1 MSGTAAADLERDGGG
16 FLRGLERESAAQ
28 ASSASW
34 RGIAYSEYARWRIV
48 SCGWCSAAQCADTT
62 PKRNRT
68 MKKSNELR
76 AIDIATVQSRMLTI
90 RNQQVLLDRDV
101 AALYGVETREIN
113 QAIRN
118 NPGKFPAGFVFQLND
133 QEFEN
138 WKSKILTSNLSPREI
153 GVVKMGMRRAPY
165 ALTERGLYMLA
176 TILKGDVATRATLA
190 IVNTY
195 AQVRSM
201 VRDMEAIQTEKAGS
215 PEQAN
220 LLTRAGHK
228 LAGLIGNNLS
238 TQSRKTTIELNLAL
252 LKITHEVKHG
262 KE

>member
-1 MSGTAAADLERDGGG
+1 
-16 FLRGLERESAAQ
+16 
-28 ASSASW
+28 
-34 RGIAYSEYARWRIV
+34 
-48 SCGWCSAAQCADTT
+48 
-62 PKRNRT
+62 

-76 AIDIATVQSRMLTI
+76 AIDIAAVQSRMLTI

-101 AALYGVETREIN
+101 AALYGVQTKEIN

-118 NPGKFPAGFVFQLND
+118 NPGKFPEGFVFQLNE
-133 QEFEN
+133 QEFAN
-138 WKSKILTSNLSPREI
+138 WKSKILTSNLSAREI
-153 GVVKMGMRRAPY
+153 AVVKMGMRRAPY

-201 VRDMEAIQTEKAGS
+201 VRDMEAIQTERAGS

-228 LAGLIGNNLS
+228 LAALIGDNLS
-238 TQSRKTTIELNLAL
+238 TQSRKTTIELNLVL
-252 LKITHEVKHG
+252 LKITHEVTKG

>member
-1 MSGTAAADLERDGGG
+1 
-16 FLRGLERESAAQ
+16 
-28 ASSASW
+28 
-34 RGIAYSEYARWRIV
+34 
-48 SCGWCSAAQCADTT
+48 
-62 PKRNRT
+62 
-68 MKKSNELR
+68 MKKPAQLG
-76 AIDIATVQSRMLTI
+76 AIDIAAVQSRMLTI

-101 AALYGVETREIN
+101 AALYGVETKEIN

-118 NPGKFPAGFVFQLND
+118 NPRKFPEGFVFQLNG

-153 GVVKMGMRRAPY
+153 AAIKMGMRRAPY
-165 ALTERGLYMLA
+165 ALTEHGLYMLA
-176 TILKGDVATRATLA
+176 TILKGEVATRATLA

-220 LLTRAGHK
+220 LLTQAGHK
-228 LAGLIGNNLS
+228 LAGLIGDNLS
-238 TQSRKTTIELNLAL
+238 TVSRKTTIELNLAL
-252 LKITHEVKHG
+252 LKITHEVTKR
-262 KE
+262 KV